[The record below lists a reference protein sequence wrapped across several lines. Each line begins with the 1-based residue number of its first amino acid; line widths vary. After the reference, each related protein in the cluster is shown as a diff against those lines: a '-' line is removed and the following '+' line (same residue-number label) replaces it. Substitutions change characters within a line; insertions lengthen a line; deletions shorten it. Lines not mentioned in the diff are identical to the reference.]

1 VPPVKRRPVRPTVA
15 PGTAAARALAA
26 SIAASTRPVGGIAC
40 RVCSL
45 PGAVRTVVDQ
55 TLAVPVSQRR
65 VSLPQLGSELKKIG
79 YDVGTS
85 SLQKHATRHV
95 SR

>member
-1 VPPVKRRPVRPTVA
+1 
-15 PGTAAARALAA
+15 
-26 SIAASTRPVGGIAC
+26 
-40 RVCSL
+40 
-45 PGAVRTVVDQ
+45 
-55 TLAVPVSQRR
+55 VPVSQRR